1 MPSNRNKNRPLALR
15 VLRRARARH
24 ADYYAEF
31 GVAHIA
37 MLGVEYALQDM
48 QVERGSEL
56 WEAVMKA
63 VAKFPRPSAARRMAN
78 AESES
83 QQPINNAQFGSNL

>member
-24 ADYYAEF
+24 ADYYEVF
-31 GVAHIA
+31 DNSQHA
-37 MLGVEYALQDM
+37 MMGAEYALQEM
-48 QVERGSEL
+48 RIERGSEL
-56 WEAVMKA
+56 WESVMKA

-83 QQPINNAQFGSNL
+83 QQTINNAQFGSNL